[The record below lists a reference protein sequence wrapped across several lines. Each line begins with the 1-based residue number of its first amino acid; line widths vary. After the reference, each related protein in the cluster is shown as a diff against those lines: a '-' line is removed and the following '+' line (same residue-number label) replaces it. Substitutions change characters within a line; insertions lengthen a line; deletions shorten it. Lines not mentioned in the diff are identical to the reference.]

1 VIQELIDYIFTG
13 VVLQMV
19 KSLLWIF
26 SWN

>member
-13 VVLQMV
+13 VVLQVV

-26 SWN
+26 SRN